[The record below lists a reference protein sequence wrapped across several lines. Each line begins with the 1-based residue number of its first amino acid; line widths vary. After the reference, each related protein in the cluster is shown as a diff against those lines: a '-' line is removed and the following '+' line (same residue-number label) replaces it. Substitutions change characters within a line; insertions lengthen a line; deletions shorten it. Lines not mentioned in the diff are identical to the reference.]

1 MYKVFSNEKSITLL
15 KNINKE
21 ELKPSD
27 QVLNYLGKA
36 SLLFEINKFLKD
48 EELKNLYV
56 CCNEGIDIIFREITS
71 MYQVLKAAG
80 GIVKNDKSEFLFI
93 FRRGKWDL
101 PKGKKEPDENLKK
114 TAIREVME
122 ETGLKGLNIT
132 RKAGISYHTYE
143 LKNHQILKKTTW
155 FEMSCRGRQRPKP
168 QKEEDITAVKWLKKE
183 NISEVIE
190 NTYPSIIELL
200 KKTDIYS

>member
-1 MYKVFSNEKSITLL
+1 
-15 KNINKE
+15 
-21 ELKPSD
+21 
-27 QVLNYLGKA
+27 
-36 SLLFEINKFLKD
+36 
-48 EELKNLYV
+48 
-56 CCNEGIDIIFREITS
+56 